1 MKNEIIQIIMG
12 FIGSLGFG
20 ILFNVRGKRL
30 AFASLGG
37 LLSWGLFVLF
47 SMFLKS
53 EPLNYFLV
61 ALIISI
67 YAEIMARILKTPTT
81 TFITTSLIPLIPGSS
96 LYYTMAYAF
105 NSDVNNFFTKAVYTL
120 QLASCLALGIIIA
133 VTLTQIITRSKGKKT
148 A

>member
-47 SMFLKS
+47 SMVLKS

-61 ALIISI
+61 A
-67 YAEIMARILKTPTT
+67 
-81 TFITTSLIPLIPGSS
+81 
-96 LYYTMAYAF
+96 
-105 NSDVNNFFTKAVYTL
+105 
-120 QLASCLALGIIIA
+120 
-133 VTLTQIITRSKGKKT
+133 
-148 A
+148 